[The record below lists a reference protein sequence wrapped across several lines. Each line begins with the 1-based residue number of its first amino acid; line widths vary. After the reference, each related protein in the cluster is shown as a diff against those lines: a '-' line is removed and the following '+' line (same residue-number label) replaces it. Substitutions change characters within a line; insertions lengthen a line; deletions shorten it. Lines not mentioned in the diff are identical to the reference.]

1 MTRIRSLRRAKIIME
16 RRSPSGQRDTPNQG
30 EASKIYMIE
39 KKFMNQ
45 KRHLLVFNNA
55 SKPGSYNEDSDGSD
69 KEYGNRK
76 HSALTRQ
83 GKSKRSNFLI
93 GGGEL
98 VVQGTKR

>member
-55 SKPGSYNEDSDGSD
+55 AKLGSD
-69 KEYGNRK
+69 YEDLDGLEK
-76 HSALTRQ
+76 
-83 GKSKRSNFLI
+83 
-93 GGGEL
+93 
-98 VVQGTKR
+98 